1 MLQDLYDSF
10 IATLTAKTDAVS
22 AVMSGALSAPLTA
35 AMTLYIILYG
45 IAVMRGAIQEPV
57 LDFAIRGIKLAIIW
71 ALVTSADDYTKWVS
85 STINSAI
92 PDFIDT
98 LTGGSGSLPSD
109 PVMVKAGEIASK
121 VQEEYASQGW
131 AGKAYGYFMSGI
143 VLVWAILFA
152 AIAFVASLLAT
163 FGLTMMAAIGPIF
176 ICFALFDSTRSWFFA
191 WLGQI
196 LNWALVK
203 VLVIVLT
210 VVIVAMLGDVYTKI
224 DVVGGMAALAAF
236 LVALSCG
243 FVFFLLIPS
252 VASGLAAGAQAST
265 GMLQRSIERNLG
277 LPTSSGTGS
286 SRGSAA
292 RT

>member
-10 IATLTAKTDAVS
+10 IVTLTAKTNAVS
-22 AVMSGALSAPLTA
+22 GAMSGALSAPLTA
-35 AMTLYIILYG
+35 AMTLYILLYG
-45 IAVMRGAIQEPV
+45 IAIMRGAIQEPA
-57 LDFAIRGIKLAIIW
+57 LDFALRGIKLAVIW
-71 ALVTSADDYTKWVS
+71 SLVTSAGDYTSWVS
-85 STINSAI
+85 STINTGI
-92 PDFIDT
+92 PDFINT

-109 PVMVKAGEIASK
+109 PVMVKAGEIAAK

-131 AGKAYGYFMSGI
+131 SGKIYGYIMSGV
-143 VLVWAILFA
+143 VLVWAVVFA

-163 FGLTMMAAIGPIF
+163 FGLTIVAAIGPIF
-176 ICFALFDSTRSWFFA
+176 ICFALFDSTRGWFFS

-196 LNWALVK
+196 LNWAIVK
-203 VLVIVLT
+203 VLVVVLT

-224 DVVGGMAALAAF
+224 DLVGGMAALAAF

-243 FVFFLLIPS
+243 FIFFLLIPT
-252 VASGLAAGAQAST
+252 VASGLSAGAQAST

-277 LPTSSGTGS
+277 IPTRGGSGG
-286 SRGSAA
+286 SRGSAI